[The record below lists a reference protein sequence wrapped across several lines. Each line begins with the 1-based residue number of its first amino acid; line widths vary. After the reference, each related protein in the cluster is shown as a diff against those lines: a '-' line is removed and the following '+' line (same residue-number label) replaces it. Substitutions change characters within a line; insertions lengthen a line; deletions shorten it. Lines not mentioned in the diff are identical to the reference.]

1 MHFNEYIIGG
11 ITIKKAI
18 LLLLILI
25 TFTIPVYAGRMPEGL
40 ISNKGAKI
48 FTAIVLDVNK
58 ESVNLKVVRKLKGE
72 VTENETL
79 SLPYFKYFGTKD
91 NEPSKNDCCIISIVD
106 GKSFYNYKTTSTDPR
121 TLKFINLLTNASMNM
136 KGESQDERY
145 QKYVNNGDY
154 EKADQNLKS
163 EAHADI
169 NTSPASINTEAI
181 KDMELPPDNNNH
193 NTFIYWLLGAV
204 LLLLITFLIII
215 KKRK

>member
-1 MHFNEYIIGG
+1 M
-11 ITIKKAI
+11 KKI
-18 LLLLILI
+18 FLLLLIFI
-25 TFTIPVYAGRMPEGL
+25 TFTIPVHAGDMPESL
-40 ISNKGAKI
+40 ISDKSAKI

-58 ESVNLKVVRKLKGE
+58 DSVNLKVVRKLKGG

-91 NEPSKNDCCIISIVD
+91 NEPSKNDCCIISVVN
-106 GKSFYNYKTTSTDPR
+106 GKSFYSYKTTSTDPR

-136 KGESQDERY
+136 TGKSQDERY

-154 EKADQNLKS
+154 EKSDQILKS
-163 EAHADI
+163 EANADI
-169 NTSPASINTEAI
+169 KTSPASINPEAI

-193 NTFIYWLLGAV
+193 HTFIYWLLGAV

>member
-1 MHFNEYIIGG
+1 M
-11 ITIKKAI
+11 KKI
-18 LLLLILI
+18 FLLLLILI
-25 TFTIPVYAGRMPEGL
+25 TFTIPVHAGDMPESL
-40 ISNKGAKI
+40 RFDKSAKI

-72 VTENETL
+72 VTENEAL
-79 SLPYFKYFGTKD
+79 SLPSFEYFGTERNK
-91 NEPSKNDCCIISIVD
+91 PAKNDCCIVSVLD

-136 KGESQDERY
+136 TGESQDERY

-154 EKADQNLKS
+154 EKSDQILKS

-169 NTSPASINTEAI
+169 NTSPTSINAKAT
-181 KDMELPPDNNNH
+181 KDMQQPPDYNNH
-193 NTFIYWLLGAV
+193 HTYIYWLLGAVV